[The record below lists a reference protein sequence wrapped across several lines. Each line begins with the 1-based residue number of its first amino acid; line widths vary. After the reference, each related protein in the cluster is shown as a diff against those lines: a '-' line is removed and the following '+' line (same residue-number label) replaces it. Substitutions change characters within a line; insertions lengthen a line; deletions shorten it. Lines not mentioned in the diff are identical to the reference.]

1 MTVRPL
7 LGLLMLLFL
16 SLPLL
21 AEMLPSTTLESVGQR
36 WTYYTSAPVSLG
48 KERPLVLLFHGAGGS
63 GGSFLERSGWA
74 AKAKQEGFMA
84 VAASGLPRDPE
95 SPPDFLLNPRIWNS
109 GHRLFSGPRMAID
122 DTRFV
127 LDMLSDIQ
135 LRNQV
140 DARRIYL
147 VGHSNGATFVAKLA
161 VTFPHRWAAIG
172 LVQGPTVATL
182 ARLGRRV
189 PTCAVF
195 GEEDPILPVQ
205 GGPTQTPWG
214 MRDTPPLAE
223 MLSNWAQTLG
233 YSTRA
238 EVTAQD
244 ENQRREN
251 YGPDFQVIYL
261 KGHGHNYPSPD
272 QPVIDPRFGPVKTEV
287 PVTEA
292 IWDFFKERTL

>member
-1 MTVRPL
+1 
-7 LGLLMLLFL
+7 
-16 SLPLL
+16 
-21 AEMLPSTTLESVGQR
+21 MLPSTTLESVGHR

-48 KERPLVLLFHGAGGS
+48 KARPLVLLFHGAGGS
-63 GGSFLERSGWA
+63 GGSFLQRSGWA
-74 AKAKQEGFMA
+74 DKAKQEGFIA

-95 SPPDFLLNPRIWNS
+95 ASPDFLLNPRIWNS
-109 GHRLFSGPRMAID
+109 GRLLFSGPRTAVD

-135 LRNQV
+135 LRSQV
-140 DARRIYL
+140 DAKRIYL
-147 VGHSNGATFVAKLA
+147 LGHSNGATFVAKLA
-161 VTFPHRWAAIG
+161 VTFPQHWAAIG

-182 ARLGRRV
+182 SRLARRV

-195 GEEDPILPVQ
+195 GEEDPILPMG

-233 YSTRA
+233 YSTKA
-238 EVTAQD
+238 EVTVED
-244 ENQRREN
+244 ENRRQEN

-261 KGHGHNYPSPD
+261 KGHGHNYPSPE
-272 QPVIDPRFGPVKTEV
+272 QPVVDPRFGPVKTEV

-292 IWDFFKERTL
+292 IWDFFKARTL